1 MSQKKKTT
9 AQSKRPRKA
18 PSNQT
23 GGTAWGK
30 KVAAAISGKMQSADM
45 KKLILLNFPYIIAFY
60 MVEKAA
66 WLYRHCNGDTI
77 VDRLMVLFMNFGLA
91 YKSYL
96 PSVHPF
102 DLLVGLIGAAA
113 LKAVIYFKGKNAK
126 KYRQGEEYGSARW
139 GNAKDIEPFI
149 DPVFEN
155 NVLLTQTE
163 RLMMSG
169 RPKHPKY
176 ARNKN
181 VIVIGGSGSGK
192 TRFFVKP
199 NLMQMPEKVSYVC
212 TDPKG
217 TIIIECG
224 KMLSDAGYKIKVLNT
239 INFKKSMHYNPF
251 HYIRSEKD
259 ILKLVNTIIANTK
272 GDGEKSGEDFWV
284 KAERLLYCALIG
296 YIYYEAPEE
305 EQNFSTL
312 LEFINASEAR
322 EDDEEFKNP
331 VDELF
336 EDLEKAKPEHFAV
349 RQYKKYKLAAGV
361 VCSKRLLNQAVGK
374 SLRTHNLKPKKGAQV
389 MRKNEKITALYERLS
404 RDDFGKD
411 DDQQRESNSISNQK
425 AMLEEFAARQG
436 FTNIV
441 HFTDD
446 GISGTCFDR
455 PGFLA
460 MMKEVEAGNV
470 EYLCIKDMSRMGRD
484 YLKVGQIME
493 ILRQRGVRLIA
504 INDGVDSARGDDD
517 FTPFRNIMNEYYARD
532 TSRKIRSTFQSKGK
546 SGKHLTGTVIY
557 GYLWNE
563 ARDQWLVDPEAAEVV
578 KRIFAM
584 TIDGYGPYQ
593 IASKLKEEKVLIPS
607 AYLARHGEGVNKN
620 KAFKD
625 VYGWGSSTI
634 CNLLEKR
641 EYLGHTI
648 NFKTRKHFKDKKS
661 HYVPEDEW
669 TIFENTH
676 EPIIDQQTFDLVQKI
691 RGNVR
696 RYPDGWGEA
705 APLTGLLYCADC
717 GGKMYVHRTNNGK
730 RISQYTCSQYSKVP
744 VGKLCTTQHRINE
757 DVVLSLVSEMLKAI
771 AEYAK
776 HDRAEFVRVVQEA
789 QSSQQTAEVKKQ
801 RTRLA
806 TAKQRVSELEVLLC
820 KIYEDNILGKLSDS
834 RYATLDAQYEKE
846 QSELTVEI
854 SDLEKAIKSYE
865 KHEKDADR
873 FIALIDKYENFDKLT
888 IAMLNEFIE
897 KILVHER
904 DRKGSIQTTQE
915 VEIYFNFVGRFVP
928 PAFGEVELTPEELEE
943 IRKRE
948 ERKDRLHQNYL
959 KRKASG
965 AQKRYEDK
973 IKGRKKAEIEA
984 KKAAI
989 RAEDIAK
996 GVFVPVSS
1004 LPQREPQKGAQI
1016 A

>member
-1 MSQKKKTT
+1 MKQM
-9 AQSKRPRKA
+9 
-18 PSNQT
+18 NY
-23 GGTAWGK
+23 
-30 KVAAAISGKMQSADM
+30 
-45 KKLILLNFPYIIAFY
+45 KKLIIPNIPYVFFVYLFDKVGQAVRLAPGADISEKILNITQGFSEAFSN
-60 MVEKAA
+60 A
-66 WLYRHCNGDTI
+66 
-77 VDRLMVLFMNFGLA
+77 
-91 YKSYL
+91 L
-96 PSVHPF
+96 PSVHPL
-102 DLLVGLIGAAA
+102 DLLIGIVGAVVIRLI
-113 LKAVIYFKGKNAK
+113 VYVKGKNAK
-126 KYRQGEEYGSARW
+126 KYRKGAEYGSARW
-139 GNAKDIEPFI
+139 GNAEDIKPYI
-149 DPVFEN
+149 DPDFQN
-155 NVLLTQTE
+155 NIILTQTE
-163 RLMMSG
+163 RLTMNS
-169 RPKHPKY
+169 RPKQPKY

-181 VIVIGGSGSGK
+181 VVVIGGSGSGK

-199 NLMQMPEKVSYVC
+199 NLMQLHSSYVL

-217 TIIIECG
+217 TVLIECG
-224 KMLSDAGYKIKVLNT
+224 KLLQRGGYKIKVLNT
-239 INFKKSMHYNPF
+239 INFKKSMRYNPF
-251 HYIRSEKD
+251 VYIRSEKD
-259 ILKLVNTIIANTK
+259 VLKVVNTLIVNTK
-272 GDGEKSGEDFWV
+272 GEGEKSAEDFWV

-296 YIYYEAPEE
+296 YIWYEAPAEE
-305 EQNFSTL
+305 MNFTTL
-312 LEFINASEAR
+312 LELINASEAR
-322 EDDEEFKNP
+322 EDDEEYQSP
-331 VDELF
+331 VDLLF
-336 EDLEKAKPEHFAV
+336 ADLEERSPDHFAV
-349 RQYKKYKLAAGV
+349 KQYKKYKLAAGV

-593 IASKLKEEKVLIPS
+593 IASKLKEEKILIPS
-607 AYLARHGEGVNKN
+607 AYLAQHGEGVNKN
-620 KAFKD
+620 KTFKD

-634 CNLLEKR
+634 CNILEKR

-744 VGKLCTTQHRINE
+744 VGKLCKTQHRINE

-846 QSELTVEI
+846 QTELTAEI
-854 SDLEKAIKSYE
+854 SALEKAVKSYE

-1004 LPQREPQKGAQI
+1004 LPQREPMKGVQTA
-1016 A
+1016 

>member
-1 MSQKKKTT
+1 
-9 AQSKRPRKA
+9 
-18 PSNQT
+18 
-23 GGTAWGK
+23 
-30 KVAAAISGKMQSADM
+30 MQSIP
-45 KKLILLNFPYIIAFY
+45 KILKEKCRGINWKQLALKCAPYVIFGY
-60 MVEKAA
+60 VFNKVS
-66 WLYRHCNGDTI
+66 WLYGQQAGDNTLQKVLDTI
-77 VDRLMVLFMNFGLA
+77 NGMGGAFVNPFPSFM
-91 YKSYL
+91 
-96 PSVHPF
+96 PR
-102 DLLVGLIGAAA
+102 DLLVGMGCGIGFRMVVYY
-113 LKAVIYFKGKNAK
+113 KAKNAK
-126 KYRQGEEYGSARW
+126 KFRQGVEYGSARW
-139 GNAKDIEPFI
+139 GTAKDIEPYV

-155 NVLLTQTE
+155 NVLLTATE

-169 RPKHPKY
+169 RPKQPKY

-181 VIVIGGSGSGK
+181 ILVIGGSGSGK

-199 NLMQMPEKVSYVC
+199 NLMQMHSSYVV

-217 TIIIECG
+217 TVLVECG
-224 KMLSDAGYKIKVLNT
+224 KMLSKNNYRIKVLNT
-239 INFKKSMHYNPF
+239 INFAKSMHYNPF
-251 HYIRSEKD
+251 AYIRSEKD
-259 ILKLVNTIIANTK
+259 ILKLVNTIIVNTK
-272 GDGEKSGEDFWV
+272 GEGQQASEDFWV
-284 KAERLLYCALIG
+284 KAEKLYYTALIA
-296 YIYYEAPEE
+296 YIWYEAPEE
-305 EQNFSTL
+305 EQNFSML
-312 LEFINASEAR
+312 IDLVDASEAR
-322 EDDEEFKNP
+322 EDDENFKNA
-331 VDELF
+331 VDLLF
-336 EDLEKAKPEHFAV
+336 EELEQKNPNHFAV

-563 ARDQWLVDPEAAEVV
+563 ARDQWLVDPEAADVV

-584 TIDGYGPYQ
+584 TIEGYGPYQ

-620 KAFKD
+620 KTFKD

-634 CNLLEKR
+634 CNILEKR

-789 QSSQQTAEVKKQ
+789 QSSQQTAEVRKQ

-846 QSELTVEI
+846 QSELTAEI
-854 SDLEKAIKSYE
+854 SVLEKAVKSYE

-973 IKGRKKAEIEA
+973 IKKRKKAEIEA

-1004 LPQREPQKGAQI
+1004 LPQREPQKGTQI

>member
-1 MSQKKKTT
+1 MKQI
-9 AQSKRPRKA
+9 
-18 PSNQT
+18 NY
-23 GGTAWGK
+23 
-30 KVAAAISGKMQSADM
+30 
-45 KKLILLNFPYIIAFY
+45 KKLILPNIPYVFFVYLFDKVGQAVRLAPGADISAKILNITQGFSAAF
-60 MVEKAA
+60 ENA
-66 WLYRHCNGDTI
+66 
-77 VDRLMVLFMNFGLA
+77 
-91 YKSYL
+91 L
-96 PSVHPF
+96 PSVYPL
-102 DLLVGLIGAAA
+102 DLLVGIVG
-113 LKAVIYFKGKNAK
+113 AVIIRLIVYVKGKNAK
-126 KYRQGEEYGSARW
+126 KYRKGAEYGSARW
-139 GNAKDIEPFI
+139 GNAEDIKPYI
-149 DPVFEN
+149 DPDFQN
-155 NVLLTQTE
+155 NIILTQTE
-163 RLMMSG
+163 RLTMNS
-169 RPKHPKY
+169 RPKQPKY

-181 VIVIGGSGSGK
+181 VVVIGGSGSGK

-199 NLMQMPEKVSYVC
+199 NLMQLHSSYVL

-217 TIIIECG
+217 TVLIECG
-224 KMLSDAGYKIKVLNT
+224 KLLQRAGYRIKVLNT

-251 HYIRSEKD
+251 VYIRSEKD
-259 ILKLVNTIIANTK
+259 ILKLVNTLIANTK
-272 GDGEKSGEDFWV
+272 GEGEKSAEDFWV
-284 KAERLLYCALIG
+284 KAERLLYCALVG
-296 YIYYEAPEE
+296 YIWYEAPAEE
-305 EQNFSTL
+305 MNFITL
-312 LEFINASEAR
+312 LELINASEAR
-322 EDDEEFKNP
+322 EDDEEYQSP
-331 VDELF
+331 VDLLF
-336 EDLEKAKPEHFAV
+336 ADLEERDPDHFAV
-349 RQYKKYKLAAGV
+349 KQYRKYKLAAGV

-593 IASKLKEEKVLIPS
+593 IASRLKEEKILIPS
-607 AYLARHGEGVNKN
+607 AYLAQHGEGVNKN
-620 KAFKD
+620 KTFKD

-634 CNLLEKR
+634 CNILEKR

-676 EPIIDQQTFDLVQKI
+676 EAIIDQQTFDLVQKI

-789 QSSQQTAEVKKQ
+789 QSSQQTTEVRKQ

-846 QSELTVEI
+846 QSELTAEI
-854 SDLEKAIKSYE
+854 STLEKAIKSYE

-873 FIALIDKYENFDKLT
+873 FIALIDKYEHFDNLT

-973 IKGRKKAEIEA
+973 IKERKKAEIEA
-984 KKAAI
+984 KKTAI

>member
-1 MSQKKKTT
+1 MKQI
-9 AQSKRPRKA
+9 
-18 PSNQT
+18 NY
-23 GGTAWGK
+23 
-30 KVAAAISGKMQSADM
+30 
-45 KKLILLNFPYIIAFY
+45 KKLILPNIPYVFFVYLFDKVGQAVRLAPGADISAKILNITQGFSAAF
-60 MVEKAA
+60 ESA
-66 WLYRHCNGDTI
+66 
-77 VDRLMVLFMNFGLA
+77 
-91 YKSYL
+91 L
-96 PSVHPF
+96 PSIYPL
-102 DLLVGLIGAAA
+102 DLLVGIVG
-113 LKAVIYFKGKNAK
+113 AVIIRLIVYVKGKNAK
-126 KYRQGEEYGSARW
+126 KYRKGAEYGSARW
-139 GNAKDIEPFI
+139 GNAEDIKPYI
-149 DPVFEN
+149 DPDFQN
-155 NVLLTQTE
+155 NIILTQTE
-163 RLMMSG
+163 RLTMNS
-169 RPKHPKY
+169 RPKQPKY

-181 VIVIGGSGSGK
+181 VVVIGGSGSGK

-199 NLMQMPEKVSYVC
+199 NLMQLHSSYVL

-217 TIIIECG
+217 TVLIECG
-224 KMLSDAGYKIKVLNT
+224 KLLQRAGYRIKVLNT

-251 HYIRSEKD
+251 VYIRSEKD
-259 ILKLVNTIIANTK
+259 ILKLVNTLIANTK
-272 GDGEKSGEDFWV
+272 GEGEKSAEDFWV
-284 KAERLLYCALIG
+284 KAERLLYCALVG
-296 YIYYEAPEE
+296 YIWYEAPAEE
-305 EQNFSTL
+305 MNFITL
-312 LEFINASEAR
+312 LELINASEAR
-322 EDDEEFKNP
+322 EDDEEYQSP
-331 VDELF
+331 VDLLF
-336 EDLEKAKPEHFAV
+336 ADLEERDPDHFAV
-349 RQYKKYKLAAGV
+349 KQYRKYKLAAGV

-620 KAFKD
+620 KTFKD

-634 CNLLEKR
+634 CNILEKR

-676 EPIIDQQTFDLVQKI
+676 EAIIDQQTFDLVQKI

-801 RTRLA
+801 RIRLA

-846 QSELTVEI
+846 QTELTAEI
-854 SDLEKAIKSYE
+854 SVLEKAIKSYE

-973 IKGRKKAEIEA
+973 IKKRKKAEIEA

-1004 LPQREPQKGAQI
+1004 LPQREPMKGVQTA
-1016 A
+1016 

>member
-1 MSQKKKTT
+1 MKPEIKKLLILNLPYLLFVWLFDKVGAAVRLSPGADASAKLLHLGDGFT
-9 AQSKRPRKA
+9 AAFSSIA
-18 PSNQT
+18 PSFHP
-23 GGTAWGK
+23 
-30 KVAAAISGKMQSADM
+30 AD
-45 KKLILLNFPYIIAFY
+45 LALGIA
-60 MVEKAA
+60 
-66 WLYRHCNGDTI
+66 G
-77 VDRLMVLFMNFGLA
+77 
-91 YKSYL
+91 
-96 PSVHPF
+96 
-102 DLLVGLIGAAA
+102 
-113 LKAVIYFKGKNAK
+113 AVIVRLIIYTKGKNAK
-126 KYRQGEEYGSARW
+126 KYRRGTEYGSARW
-139 GNAKDIEPFI
+139 GGADDIKPYT

-155 NVLLTQTE
+155 NIPLTQTE
-163 RLMMSG
+163 RLTMNS
-169 RPKHPKY
+169 RPKQPKY

-181 VIVIGGSGSGK
+181 ILVIGGSGSGK

-199 NLMQMPEKVSYVC
+199 SLMQCTSKDFPTSYIV

-217 TIIIECG
+217 TLILETG
-224 KMLSDAGYKIKVLNT
+224 KMLQRYKYRIKVLNT
-239 INFKKSMHYNPF
+239 INFKKSMKYNPF
-251 HYIRSEKD
+251 AYLRSEKD

-284 KAERLLYCALIG
+284 KAEKLYYTALIG
-296 YIYYEAPEE
+296 YIWYEAPEDE
-305 EQNFSTL
+305 KNFTTL
-312 LEFINASEAR
+312 LEMINASEAR
-322 EDDEEFKNP
+322 EDDEDFQNP
-331 VDELF
+331 VDLMF
-336 EDLEKAKPEHFAV
+336 ERLEEKDPEHFAV
-349 RQYKKYKLAAGV
+349 KQYKKYKLAAGV

-389 MRKNEKITALYERLS
+389 MRKSEKITALYERLS

-460 MMKEVEAGNV
+460 MMREVEAGNV

-563 ARDQWLVDPEAAEVV
+563 ARDQWLVDPEAADVV

-584 TIDGYGPYQ
+584 TIEGYGPYQ
-593 IASKLKEEKVLIPS
+593 IASKLKEEKILIPS
-607 AYLARHGEGVNKN
+607 AYLAQHGEGVNKN
-620 KAFKD
+620 KTFKD

-641 EYLGHTI
+641 EYLGHTV

-730 RISQYTCSQYSKVP
+730 RISQYTCSQYTKVP
-744 VGKLCTTQHRINE
+744 CGTLCKTQHRINE

-789 QSSQQTAEVKKQ
+789 QSSQQTAEVRKQ

-846 QSELTVEI
+846 QSELTAEI
-854 SDLEKAIKSYE
+854 SVLEKAVKSYE

-973 IKGRKKAEIEA
+973 IKKRKKAEIEA

-1004 LPQREPQKGAQI
+1004 LPQREPQKGTQI